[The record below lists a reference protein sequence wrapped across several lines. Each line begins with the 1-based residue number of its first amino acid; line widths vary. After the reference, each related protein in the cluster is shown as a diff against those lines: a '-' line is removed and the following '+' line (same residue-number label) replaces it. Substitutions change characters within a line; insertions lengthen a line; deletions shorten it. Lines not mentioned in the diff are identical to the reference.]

1 MKNSSSRTAKFVRS
15 ILSGYG
21 LIGLNIAYSLLSVP
35 IVLHYLSR
43 AEFGLWALISQMLG
57 YIGMIDLGMNSS
69 VMRTL
74 VDHKDDRDGGV
85 YGGVI
90 LVSFYVTA
98 IQGIFVT
105 IAGIGCSFFAG
116 SLLNVDPALQATFT
130 RLMVFQSLLVGV
142 GFTFRPL
149 SALLDSHQRYD
160 VVNAAFGSQQ
170 ISNLVVLWVCLHAGC
185 GIFSL
190 VWASVASA
198 LAYWCVAFSNCMHLH
213 LFPKR
218 GCWGRPTWP
227 LFRDLFSF
235 GMDMFLYAVGGQ
247 LVNASQV
254 ILLTHI
260 FGLDTAAIWSVCM
273 RPFNMLMQFVF
284 KISDYSSGALAE
296 MIVRK
301 ERVRLLSRFRSIAIF
316 SGSIAALAAVML
328 ASCNQLFVTIWTSGR
343 ISWSGWNNLLL
354 AIWLVLLVLLHLHAG
369 FIGQTK
375 KLEALRYLYLVE
387 GVFFITGTL
396 LFASHGGVSV
406 MIGVSIVGTCLFT
419 LRYSLWRTAR
429 YFQLPLREVF
439 LGWSLPMLRLLL
451 VLIPIALSVHWL
463 ASDLPTRWRLIVTAA
478 SIGIPGVIL
487 LFRLG
492 LDDELKSELLRRIPA
507 RAAPA
512 MACLFG

>member
-1 MKNSSSRTAKFVRS
+1 MKNSSSRTAKFARS
-15 ILSGYG
+15 LLSGYG

-35 IVLHYLSR
+35 VVLHYLSR

-57 YIGMIDLGMNSS
+57 YIGLIDLGMSGA

-90 LVSFYVTA
+90 LVSFYVTL
-98 IQGIFVT
+98 IQTLVVT
-105 IAGIGCSFFAG
+105 LVGIGCSLFAG
-116 SLLNVDPALQATFT
+116 SFLNVDPALQATFT
-130 RLMVFQSLLVGV
+130 KLMVLQSLLVGI

-149 SALLDSHQRYD
+149 SALLESHQRYD
-160 VVNAAFGSQQ
+160 VINTAFGSQQ
-170 ISNLVVLWVCLHAGC
+170 IVNLVVLWGCLHAGV

-190 VWASVASA
+190 VWAYGASQLGYLLIA
-198 LAYWCVAFSNCMHLH
+198 SCNCMRLH
-213 LFPKR
+213 FFPKR
-218 GCWGRPTWP
+218 GCWGSPTWP
-227 LFRDLFSF
+227 LFRELFSF
-235 GMDMFLYAVGGQ
+235 GTDVFMVAVGSQ
-247 LVNASQV
+247 LVSASQV
-254 ILLTHI
+254 ILLTHT

-301 ERVRLLSRFRSIAIF
+301 ERTRLLSRFRSLAVF
-316 SGSIAALAAVML
+316 SASVAGFAAVMF
-328 ASCNQLFVTIWTSGR
+328 ASCNQLFVTVWTSGR

-354 AIWLVLLVLLHLHAG
+354 AIWLVVLIILHVHAG
-369 FIGQTK
+369 LIGQTK
-375 KLEALRYLYLVE
+375 KLEALRYLYLLE
-387 GVFFITGTL
+387 GCFFIAGTL
-396 LFASHGGVSV
+396 LLASHGGVGV
-406 MIGVSIVGTCLFT
+406 MIGVSIVGTCLFS

-451 VLIPIALSVHWL
+451 VLIPIALTINWL
-463 ASDLPTRWRLIVTAA
+463 ASDLPTRWRLIATAA

-492 LDDELKSELLRRIPA
+492 LDDELKSELLRRVPA
-507 RAAPA
+507 KAAPT